1 MATTKVLVT
10 RSKIAAIGDA
20 IRAKTGTT
28 SQLSLDG
35 MVTAINGIT
44 TTSTGSTGDNAGFY
58 RSLIDG
64 TATGVITLPDDLA
77 NLRTACFY
85 GLRNIT
91 GVNFNTKITKIPEN
105 CFKGNKITEITFP
118 ENITSISQVAITG
131 IPKIKVKGK
140 CGIYQGAFNF
150 YDGQKGEIWLYDD
163 CVLYGSPGTPYTSNQ
178 RNHLK
183 LILLTSGTE
192 SQYDPLNSNYNDN
205 QTIYTKEAYVD
216 TYKNKTNFAAF
227 SSIIKPLYRVINLN
241 LTPAISEYYVIT
253 SEGTQFKKG
262 EELQVIRDDEIIKI
276 VSPAYD
282 VISQNIDMSD
292 TEYFGSKDLDIVMTQ
307 NNATFTLNIP
317 TGATAYVTY
326 SGVTF
331 TQTAT
336 SQSYRPQPQSD
347 ISYTVKLSGY
357 KNYTGTY
364 THSAINDSVIVTTS
378 NMTKKVKTAVDIK
391 TPFTG
396 TYDLENLI
404 NTNGFEINGTKL
416 QSGDTSYHVSSGKSF
431 GYIVIDTP
439 SDGTA
444 LEITANVSS
453 ELSYDEAYISI
464 SNTEPSAL
472 STSEITSLTEADSNI
487 GTISGT
493 QIITYGS
500 GTNALSKTVTLAGN
514 TTYYIGFGYTKDRG
528 GDNGEDRFY
537 ITEIKFNAMQ

>member
-20 IRAKTGTT
+20 IRAKTGGT

-44 TTSTGSTGDNAGFY
+44 TQSTGSTGDNAGFY

-64 TATGVITLPDDLA
+64 TATGVITLPDDLTS
-77 NLRTACFY
+77 LRTACFY
-85 GLRNIT
+85 GLDKVT
-91 GVNFNTKITKIPEN
+91 GVNFNTKITEIPDD
-105 CFKGNKITEITFP
+105 CFRWNNIAGITLP

-140 CGIYQGAFNF
+140 CEINHNAFVFDYLQN
-150 YDGQKGEIWLYDD
+150 GEIWLYDN
-163 CVLYGSPGTPYTSNQ
+163 CVLDGIIGQPYAMGY
-178 RNHLK
+178 HLK
-183 LILLTSGTE
+183 LILLTSGTKAL
-192 SQYDPLNSNYNDN
+192 SVPLNSSFNDY

-216 TYKNKTNFAAF
+216 TYKSKTNFSAF
-227 SSIIKPLYRVINLN
+227 ASIIKPLYKVINLS
-241 LTPAISEYYVIT
+241 LTPSTSDYYAVT

-262 EELQVIRDDEIIKI
+262 EELQVIRDDENIKI
-276 VSPAYD
+276 VSPDYD
-282 VISQNIDMSD
+282 VVSQNIDMSD
-292 TEYFGSKDLDIVMTQ
+292 TDYFGEKDLNIVTTQ
-307 NNATFTLNIP
+307 NNATFTLSIP

-331 TQTAT
+331 TQTTT

-347 ISYTVKLSGY
+347 VSYTVKLSGY
-357 KNYTGTY
+357 RDYTGTY
-364 THSAINDSVIVTTS
+364 THSAINDSAIITTS
-378 NMTKKVKTAVDIK
+378 NMTQKTKTAIDIK
-391 TPFTG
+391 APFTG

-404 NTNGFEINGTKL
+404 NANGFEINGTKL
-416 QSGDTSYHVSSGKSF
+416 QSGSTSYHVSNGKSF

-439 SDGTA
+439 SDGTT

-453 ELSYDEAYISI
+453 ELSYDKAYISI
-464 SNTEPSAL
+464 SNTTPSAL
-472 STSEITSLTEADSNI
+472 STSQITSITEADSNI

-493 QIITYGS
+493 QIITNGS

-514 TTYYIGFGYTKDRG
+514 MTYYIGFGYTKDSG
-528 GDNGEDRFY
+528 EDNGEDRFY
-537 ITEIKFNAMQ
+537 ITEIKFNAIQ

>member
-20 IRAKTGTT
+20 IRAKTGGT

-44 TTSTGSTGDNAGFY
+44 TQSTGDNSGFY

-64 TATGVITLPDDLA
+64 TATGVITLPDDLT

-85 GLRNIT
+85 GLEDIT
-91 GVNFNTKITKIPEN
+91 GVNFNTKITRIPDH
-105 CFKGNKITEITFP
+105 CFMKNNIAEITFP
-118 ENITSISQVAITG
+118 ENITRISTDAIIG
-131 IPKIKVKGK
+131 IRKIKVKGK
-140 CGIYQGAFNF
+140 CEIKYRAFAF
-150 YDGQKGEIWLYDD
+150 YDDQKGEIWLYDD
-163 CVLYGSPGTPYTSNQ
+163 CVLYDTIGIPYTNDQ

-192 SQYDPLNSNYNDN
+192 ARSEPLSRSCNVN

-216 TYKNKTNFAAF
+216 TYKSKTNFSAF
-227 SSIIKPLYRVINLN
+227 ASIIKPLYRVINLN
-241 LTPAISEYYVIT
+241 LTPAISEYCVIT

-262 EELQVIRDDEIIKI
+262 EELQAIRDDENIKV

-282 VISQNIDMSD
+282 VVSQNVDMSHVD
-292 TEYFGSKDLDIVMTQ
+292 YFGSKDLNVTMTQ
-307 NNATFTLNIP
+307 NNATFTLTIP

-331 TQTAT
+331 TQTET
-336 SQSYRPQPQSD
+336 SQSYRPQPQSTV
-347 ISYTVKLSGY
+347 SYTVKLSGY

-364 THSAINDSVIVTTS
+364 AHSAINDSTIITTS
-378 NMTKKVKTAVDIK
+378 NMTQKTKTAIDIK

-416 QSGDTSYHVSSGKSF
+416 QSGDTSYHVSNGKSF

-439 SDGTA
+439 SDGTT

-453 ELSYDEAYISI
+453 ELSYDKAYISI
-464 SNTEPSAL
+464 SNTKPSAL
-472 STSEITSLTEADSNI
+472 NTSKITSLPEADSNI

-493 QIITYGS
+493 QIIANGS

-514 TTYYIGFGYTKDRG
+514 MTYYIGFGYTKDSG
-528 GDNGEDRFY
+528 GNNGDDRFY

>member
-1 MATTKVLVT
+1 MATQKVLVT

-20 IRAKTGTT
+20 IRAKTGTI

-44 TTSTGSTGDNAGFY
+44 TQSTGDNAGFY

-77 NLRTACFY
+77 KLRTACLY
-85 GLRNIT
+85 GLENIT
-91 GVNFNTKITKIPEN
+91 GVNFNTKITEIPDY
-105 CFKGNKITEITFP
+105 CFKQNNIAELNLP
-118 ENITSISQVAITG
+118 ENITSISRMAITG

-140 CGIYQGAFNF
+140 CGINHNAFTF
-150 YDGQKGEIWLYDD
+150 TYGQKGEIWLYDD
-163 CVLYGSPGTPYTSNQ
+163 CTIYGALGTPYSMDN
-178 RNHLK
+178 NHFLK
-183 LILLTSGTE
+183 LILLTNGTE
-192 SQYDPLNSNYNDN
+192 AEDAPLESGYNSY
-205 QTIYTKEAYVD
+205 QAIYTKEAYVD

-227 SSIIKPLYRVINLN
+227 SSIIKPLYKVINLS
-241 LTPAISEYYVIT
+241 LTPSISDYYAVT

-262 EELQVIRDDEIIKI
+262 EELQVIRDDEAIKI
-276 VSPAYD
+276 VSPSYD
-282 VISQNIDMSD
+282 VINQNVDMSNVD
-292 TEYFGSKDLDIVMTQ
+292 YFGSKDLGITLTQ
-307 NNATFTLNIP
+307 NNATFTMTIP
-317 TGATAYVTY
+317 SGATAYVTY

-331 TQTAT
+331 TQTTT

-357 KNYTGTY
+357 KDHTGTY
-364 THSAINDSVIVTTS
+364 THSAIDDQVIVTTS
-378 NMTKKVKTAVDIK
+378 NMANRTKTAIDIK
-391 TPFTG
+391 APFTG

-416 QSGDTSYHVSSGKSF
+416 QSGDTSYHVSNGKSF

-453 ELSYDEAYISI
+453 EVNYDKAYISI
-464 SNTEPSAL
+464 SNAIPSAL
-472 STSEITSLTEADSNI
+472 STSKITSLTEADSNI
-487 GTISGT
+487 GSIDGT

-500 GTNALSKTVTLAGN
+500 GTNALSKTVTLAGS
-514 TTYYIGFGYTKDRG
+514 TTYYIGFGYTKDMG
-528 GDNGEDRFY
+528 VDNGEDRFY
-537 ITEIKFNAMQ
+537 ITEIKFDALQ